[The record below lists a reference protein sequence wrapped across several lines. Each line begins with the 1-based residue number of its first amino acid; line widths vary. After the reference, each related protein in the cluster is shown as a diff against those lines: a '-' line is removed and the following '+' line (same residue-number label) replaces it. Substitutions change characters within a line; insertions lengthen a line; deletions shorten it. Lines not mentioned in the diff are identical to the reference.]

1 MMTSKRPFRL
11 ALVGLICGMAADRAG
26 AQGPTIDSGLPTS
39 PGTRSSSMGLAPGSG
54 GGALSNPPGG
64 GGQILGGR
72 PGVTSPHQVPTAIST
87 PGSGGGPTDLQA
99 QINTPPLSPLSAT
112 STPLFGTLDIP
123 TGPDDEG
130 PPEGLTL
137 DQAIDTTLK
146 NSLDLKQ
153 KFYEIPQAQADVLQA
168 GLRANPIFY
177 ADGQLL
183 QFNGRKFNRSAPGG
197 PSQADVNISY
207 PLDLSRKRQNR
218 TQVATQAKKVLEAQY
233 QNAIRLKID
242 ELYGFYVVALGARQ
256 TVNYSRRSIQGL
268 ESLASRTEQLF
279 GKGEVSQGDLNQ
291 VKVQLKTSKL
301 GLLDA
306 EAAYRKA
313 KLDLISVLNIPRDA
327 VETLDLRGSILDPVA
342 ALPPTVDLAQR
353 ALQAR
358 PDLVSFRLGTK
369 RAEADVKLAKA
380 NRYNDVYVLVQPYT
394 FQDNSPYGLK
404 SAYSWAVGAT
414 VPLPIYNRNQGAIE
428 RSRLNVTQT
437 QIQLAD
443 LERQVFIDVDKAVNE
458 YAVTRRQVDE
468 ILSDILPFGRQIRDE
483 KKKLYLAGQIS
494 VIDYINA
501 ELNFNQVVKQYLDTA
516 IRHRQSMLDLN
527 TAIGQRV
534 LP

>member
-1 MMTSKRPFRL
+1 MMTLRTLRRL
-11 ALVGLICGMAADRAG
+11 VLIGLIGGLAADRAN
-26 AQGPTIDSGLPTS
+26 AQAPTIDSGLPTS
-39 PGTRSSSMGLAPGSG
+39 PGTRSSSMGMSPGSG

-72 PGVTSPHQVPTAIST
+72 PGVTSPHQIPTAIST

-99 QINTPPLSPLSAT
+99 QINTPTPSPLSA
-112 STPLFGTLDIP
+112 SSAPLFGTLDIP
-123 TGPDDEG
+123 TGPEDEG
-130 PPEGLTL
+130 PVDGLTL
-137 DQAIDTTLK
+137 DQAIDITLK

-168 GLRANPIFY
+168 SLRANPIFY

-197 PSQADVNISY
+197 PSQFDVNVSY
-207 PLDLSRKRQNR
+207 PLDLSGKRRNR
-218 TQVATQAKKVLEAQY
+218 TDVATRAKEVLEAQY
-233 QNAIRLKID
+233 RDAVRLKID
-242 ELYGFYVVALGARQ
+242 DLYGAYVVALGARQ
-256 TVNYSRRSIQGL
+256 TVTYSKKSIQGL
-268 ESLASRTEQLF
+268 ESLASRTEELF
-279 GKGEVSQGDLNQ
+279 GRGAVSQGDFNQ
-291 VKVQLKTSKL
+291 VRVQLKTSKL

-313 KLDLISVLNIPRDA
+313 KLNLISILNLPRDTI
-327 VETLDLRGSILDPVA
+327 ETLDLRGSILDPVPD
-342 ALPPTVDLAQR
+342 LPTTGELAQI
-353 ALQAR
+353 AIQAR
-358 PDLVSFRLGTK
+358 PDLVSFRLGIK
-369 RAEADVKLAKA
+369 RADADVKLAKA
-380 NRYNDVYVLVQPYT
+380 NRFNDVYVLVQPYT

-404 SAYSWAVGAT
+404 SAYSWALGAT

-437 QIQLAD
+437 QIQLVD

-458 YAVTRRQVDE
+458 YAVTRRQVEELRGD
-468 ILSDILPFGRQIRDE
+468 IIPLSRQNRDL
-483 KKKLYLAGQIS
+483 KKLLYLKGENS

-501 ELNFNQVVKQYLDTA
+501 ELDFNQVVKQFLDTA

-527 TAIGQRV
+527 TAVGRRV